1 MACRVS
7 FLKTLLIILNVLL
20 SLIGVTLIALSVYEL
35 NSSTPGTFEHIAIV
49 IQIFVGSFVILT
61 SFLGCFATARVSL
74 GLVWTYVICL
84 LILLCLQIYI
94 IAAAHSTNYVER
106 SRSEFLALWSDPKG
120 NAERLSLIEQKYS
133 CCGQLGAHDYILLG
147 RGIPTNCY
155 QDFDRQQD
163 NLFTEGCLAAVQ
175 VHANDNVAI
184 GLVIKWLLLVVEFAA
199 LAAATHLGI
208 TVRNKLR
215 RERF

>member
-1 MACRVS
+1 MACRES
-7 FLKTLLIILNVLL
+7 FIKAILIILNVLL

-49 IQIFVGSFVILT
+49 VQIFVGTFVVLT

-74 GLVWTYVICL
+74 GLVWSYVICL

-94 IAAAHSTNYVER
+94 IAAAHSTDYVER
-106 SRSEFLALWSDPKG
+106 SRRDFLALWADQKANG
-120 NAERLSLIEQKYS
+120 ERISLIEQKYS
-133 CCGQLGAHDYILLG
+133 CCGQLGPHDYILMG
-147 RGIPTNCY
+147 RAIPNNCY
-155 QDFDRQQD
+155 KAFQRHGDY
-163 NLFTEGCLAAVQ
+163 LFTEGCLQAVQ
-175 VHANDNVAI
+175 AHATDNVAV
-184 GLVIKWLLLVVEFAA
+184 GLIIKWLLLLVEFAA
-199 LAAATHLGI
+199 LGAATYLGI

>member
-1 MACRVS
+1 MACRTS
-7 FLKTLLIILNVLL
+7 FLKAVLIVLNVLL

-49 IQIFVGSFVILT
+49 VQIFVGTFVVLT

-74 GLVWTYVICL
+74 GLVWSYVICL

-94 IAAAHSTNYVER
+94 IAAAHSTDYVER
-106 SRSEFLALWSDPKG
+106 SRKDFLVIWADQRA
-120 NAERLSLIEQKYS
+120 NVERISLVEQKYS
-133 CCGQLGAHDYILLG
+133 CCGQLGAHDYILMG
-147 RGIPTNCY
+147 RGIPLSCY
-155 QDFDRQQD
+155 RAQERRE
-163 NLFTEGCLAAVQ
+163 NTLFPEGCQQAVQ
-175 VHANDNVAI
+175 AHATDNVAI
-184 GLVIKWLLLVVEFAA
+184 GLIIKWLLLLVELGA
-199 LAAATHLGI
+199 LGAATHLGI

>member
-1 MACRVS
+1 MACPTS
-7 FLKTLLIILNVLL
+7 FLKGVLIVLNVLL

-49 IQIFVGSFVILT
+49 VQIFVGTFVVLT

-74 GLVWTYVICL
+74 GLVWSYVICL

-94 IAAAHSTNYVER
+94 IAAAHSTDYVER
-106 SRSEFLALWSDPKG
+106 SKKDFLALWADPKA
-120 NAERLSLIEQKYS
+120 NAERISIIEQKYS
-133 CCGQLGAHDYILLG
+133 CCGQMGSHDYVLMG
-147 RGIPTNCY
+147 RGIPISCFKAFERLAEY
-155 QDFDRQQD
+155 
-163 NLFTEGCLAAVQ
+163 LFTDGCLQAVQ
-175 VHANDNVAI
+175 AHATDNVAI
-184 GLVIKWLLLVVEFAA
+184 GLIIKWLLLLVEFAA
-199 LAAATHLGI
+199 LGAATHLGI